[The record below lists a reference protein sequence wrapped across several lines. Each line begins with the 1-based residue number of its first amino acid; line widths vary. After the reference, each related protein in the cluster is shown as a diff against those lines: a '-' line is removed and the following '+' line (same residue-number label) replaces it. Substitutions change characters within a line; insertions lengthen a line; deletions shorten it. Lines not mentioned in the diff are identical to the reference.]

1 MIDLIRD
8 SEKWLENNYIGDNGI
23 PGFFI
28 QGNYLPNQ
36 RDIAENE
43 YRETVQLL
51 GSSEVKECSE
61 WAIKT
66 INSGYLVG

>member
-8 SEKWLENNYIGDNGI
+8 SEKWLENNYVGDNGI
-23 PGFFI
+23 PRFFI

-43 YRETVQLL
+43 
-51 GSSEVKECSE
+51 C
-61 WAIKT
+61 
-66 INSGYLVG
+66 